1 MNKNNSVVCTNTLLH
16 TNAHITEKQQRKEAK
31 LSPSHGAKQLIVIYE
46 IVTFFTAALVSHVM
60 LSYKKK
66 KTSST
71 SSFCISV
78 NSKHCIITLKTVTA
92 SAQF

>member
-60 LSYKKK
+60 LSYKKRK
-66 KTSST
+66 RLQQAH
-71 SSFCISV
+71 FAF
-78 NSKHCIITLKTVTA
+78 L
-92 SAQF
+92 